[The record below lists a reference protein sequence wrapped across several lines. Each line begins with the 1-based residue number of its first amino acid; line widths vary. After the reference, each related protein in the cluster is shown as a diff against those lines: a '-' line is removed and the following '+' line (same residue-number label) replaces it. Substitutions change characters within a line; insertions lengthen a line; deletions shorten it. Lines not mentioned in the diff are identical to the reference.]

1 MKNIFLTLLFLGF
14 CIFATAQS
22 QPNVGDEL
30 VIKEPVAQNYRY
42 VKFPRLNIL
51 AKKGKVAN
59 YKSVYGNTVIVKE
72 VMTKEDGSTFVLLQK
87 KDGSKFFGYLKNVKA
102 NYNKSIEAGE
112 LNPSK

>member
-1 MKNIFLTLLFLGF
+1 MKNIFSTLLFLGF